1 MKKIETTAIV
11 GMGALGLLYGTYIV
25 DKKGPQGVCYV
36 MDEKR
41 MRKYENQTFY
51 KNKKPYTFSICSYKD
66 MEPVDLLLVAVK
78 YTSLKTALEEMAGC
92 IGKDTIIMSVL
103 NGISSEDI
111 IAKQYGREHLIDA
124 VAQGMDA
131 VKFGNELTFSKMG
144 ELRIGAKEACEQEN
158 LEAVRAYFDEID
170 MPYHADEDII
180 HRMWGKFMLNVGV
193 NQTCMVYQTNYGGC
207 MAKGEANR
215 TMIAAMR
222 EVIAIGQ
229 AEGVPIK
236 EKDLNEYVALLDT
249 LSCEGMPS
257 MRQDGIAKRPSEVEI
272 FAGTVL
278 TLAEKHDIL
287 VPANQFLY
295 DSVKAIEVDY

>member
-11 GMGALGLLYGTYIV
+11 GMGALGLLYGTYIL
-25 DKKGPQGVCYV
+25 DKKFPVCYV

-41 MRKYENQTFY
+41 VRKYENQVFY
-51 KNKKPYTFSICSYKD
+51 KNKEPYTFSICSYKN
-66 MEPVDLLLVAVK
+66 MEPVDLLIVAVK
-78 YTSLKTALEEMAGC
+78 YTSLQAAIEEMAGC

-111 IAKQYGREHLIDA
+111 IAKQYGRAHLIDA

-131 VKFGNELTFSKMG
+131 VKFGNELTFSKIG
-144 ELRIGAKEACEQEN
+144 ELRIGAKEACERKN
-158 LEAVRAYFDEID
+158 LESVKAYFDEIG
-170 MPYHADEDII
+170 MPYQADENIV

-207 MAKGEANR
+207 TTKGEANR

-236 EKDLNEYVALLDT
+236 EKDLNEYVALLGT
-249 LSCEGMPS
+249 LSREGMPS

-278 TLAEKHDIL
+278 KLAEKHGIL

-295 DSVKAIEVDY
+295 DSVKAIEANY